1 MIKTEQSKKISRKF
15 EYKVEDRG
23 TFKIKDMVFPD
34 FRVVLYIDGEYEN
47 EWDGAWSKRKATV
60 KANLWNEQQRIHEEI
75 VYRVKK

>member
-1 MIKTEQSKKISRKF
+1 MTRKEQSKKIPRRF

-47 EWDGAWSKRKATV
+47 EWDGGWSKRKATE
-60 KANLWNEQQRIHEEI
+60 KANLWNNAQKIHDEI
-75 VYRVKK
+75 VYGVKR